1 MIVDFTDK
9 ILEAKEKKTLNKPF
23 RTPGGPKKFSV
34 YVKNEKGNVVKV
46 NFGDPNME
54 IKRDDPARRKSFRA
68 RHNCD
73 NPGPKTKA
81 RYWSCQQ
88 WRAGKRVQGSE
99 VDYEWDGQTF
109 FDHDELLTI
118 NPALAFVEEEVADNG
133 DCGCGNCDCDEIEA
147 KHDMKKYSFN
157 NPGQAMQMAKKM
169 GFDDIHTHGEG
180 DDTVFMPGPSH
191 EALMK
196 KLGESKAE
204 EEYASLWENIKKKRD
219 RIKKGSG
226 EKMRKKGD
234 KGAPTSEQMEKAKKA
249 SKIKKKSYGS
259 EEYVMSQ
266 EEFEEVMDLEE
277 MEFWKEESEA
287 AKRPGRKSG
296 AQTPAK
302 PSERR
307 KGSSK
312 NKPGSAGKGGPSIT
326 FSEKVTKSL
335 KEKVKNHNAKSKKKV
350 TLSQLK
356 KVYRRGA
363 GAFSSS
369 HRPGMSRGGWAM
381 ARVNMFLKMK
391 RGGKVKDS
399 YRKADGDI

>member
-99 VDYEWDGQTF
+99 IDYEWDGQTF

-118 NPALAFVEEEVADNG
+118 NPALAFVEEEVADDG

-226 EKMRKKGD
+226 EKMRKKGA

-277 MEFWKEESEA
+277 MEFWKEESDA

-326 FSEKVTKSL
+326 FSEKVMEGPPLPALPGLFLEEPFLLSLGLAGVCAPDFLPGLLAASDSSFQNSISSKSM
-335 KEKVKNHNAKSKKKV
+335 
-350 TLSQLK
+350 T
-356 KVYRRGA
+356 
-363 GAFSSS
+363 SSNS
-369 HRPGMSRGGWAM
+369 S
-381 ARVNMFLKMK
+381 
-391 RGGKVKDS
+391 
-399 YRKADGDI
+399 